1 MSGSKSKNATKG
13 RTKASRPSSKSGKR
27 DTATATATA
36 TTSTLQD
43 RARQATGWKR
53 RPKFRA
59 SGDDRQIERRVPVP
73 TQHNDNDQRKH
84 TKQRAGALRRLGVAP
99 EKLLGLP
106 RITHIL
112 DHAEGGLPT
121 VVAALRLSDDDD
133 ARKFLDR
140 YDAVSDSDRKYLVV
154 EEIAVAAEVSPKR
167 LLEIAV
173 SALVEDSRSS
183 GAIIAAT
190 YHPRVIRKTAEAA
203 LHDDVYYDENGRLQG
218 GGGHADRKLFLT
230 GTGFLPQSSK
240 GAGGVFVTVNNQN
253 AQANVGVQPVGEG
266 EPEQEGDRFNAAEDD
281 LIKLHTEID
290 GNRLLEAP
298 KVVESPSS
306 VALGHMYRDMSTAV
320 EQEEMDCIPNRK
332 S

>member
-1 MSGSKSKNATKG
+1 M
-13 RTKASRPSSKSGKR
+13 
-27 DTATATATA
+27 
-36 TTSTLQD
+36 
-43 RARQATGWKR
+43 
-53 RPKFRA
+53 
-59 SGDDRQIERRVPVP
+59 
-73 TQHNDNDQRKH
+73 
-84 TKQRAGALRRLGVAP
+84 
-99 EKLLGLP
+99 
-106 RITHIL
+106 
-112 DHAEGGLPT
+112 PT
-121 VVAALRLSDDDD
+121 VIAALRLCDDPD
-133 ARKFLDR
+133 AGKFLDKF
-140 YDAVSDSDRKYLVV
+140 DSVSKTDKNYLSI
-154 EEIAVAAEVSPKR
+154 EEICVAAGVVPKR
-167 LLEIAV
+167 LLELAV
-173 SALVEDSRSS
+173 SALVEDGQSA
-183 GAIIAAT
+183 GAIVAAT
-190 YHPRVIRKTAEAA
+190 FHPRVIRKTAEAA

-320 EQEEMDCIPNRK
+320 EQEEMECIPTKR
-332 S
+332 